1 MKPPDSTQRK
11 EIIAMKK
18 QITAILCL
26 ALAVCTVFSCVSCSV
41 RISANE
47 ISSGFSR
54 KSTEKG
60 TVDSEFTGIL
70 SGFSMKLFTGCLKE
84 QEKGRNTLVSP
95 LSAIICLGMIADGAD
110 GKTKA
115 QIERALGC
123 DTDTLSKNLFA
134 LREQLYTSDKC
145 RVNIANSLWIRN
157 DGTVTVKDSFLQNNA
172 DWYGAQVYRAP
183 FDDTTV
189 KDINSWCEKHTDG
202 MIKEIIRE
210 ISSDTLMYLVN
221 ALMFDAEWETKYR
234 KNDIKDRSFTDY
246 SGKSTDVKMLFSSG
260 ETLLTGDGVTG
271 FMKNYHG
278 GKYSFVGLLPDEGT
292 DVYDFAA
299 SLDGEKWTSIWNSRS
314 AEKENGTTATAGI
327 PEFTSE
333 WQMKLNDVL
342 IGMGISDMF
351 DGKADF
357 SRMSDAPLYC
367 SSFSQKTYVKVDRN
381 GTKAAAITWGDMK
394 ATGVEPI
401 SVDVILDRPFVYAIV
416 DNTTGIPLF
425 IGVTAS
431 V

>member
-1 MKPPDSTQRK
+1 
-11 EIIAMKK
+11 MKK
-18 QITAILCL
+18 QITALLCL

-41 RISANE
+41 RINAKE

-54 KSTEKG
+54 KATEKG

-70 SGFSMKLFTGCLKE
+70 SGFSMKLLTGCLKE
-84 QEKGRNTLVSP
+84 QEKGQNTLVSP

-110 GKTKA
+110 GETKA

-134 LREQLYTSDKC
+134 LTEQLYTSDKC
-145 RVNIANSLWIRN
+145 RVNIANSLWIKN
-157 DGTVTVKDSFLQNNA
+157 DGSIGVKDSFLQNNA

-183 FDDTTV
+183 FDDSTV
-189 KDINSWCEKHTDG
+189 KDINTWCGKHTDG

-210 ISSDTLMYLVN
+210 ISPDTLMYLVN
-221 ALMFDAEWETKYR
+221 ALMFDAEWETKYE

-271 FMKNYHG
+271 FKKNYYG
-278 GKYSFVGLLPDEGT
+278 GKYSFVGLLPDEGI

-299 SLDGEKWTSIWNSRS
+299 SLDSEKWMSIWNSRS
-314 AEKENGTTATAGI
+314 AERENGTTATAGI
-327 PEFTSE
+327 PEFTAE
-333 WQMKLNDVL
+333 WEMKLNDVL

-351 DGKADF
+351 DRKTADF
-357 SRMSDAPLYC
+357 SRMSDTPLYC

-381 GTKAAAITWGDMK
+381 GTKAAAITWGEMNGK
-394 ATGVEPI
+394 GEPI
-401 SVDVILDRPFVYAIV
+401 TVSVILDRPFVYAIV